1 MKTHVRRLASRTLAL
16 ALLLLVPACGG
27 FYLGFGGS
35 ASETAAAQ
43 AHAENRY
50 EAVARVDATIV
61 IESRVQV
68 EGHSRFF
75 GIPIAGSSVAYVI
88 DTSGSMEALDPGGMT
103 VSNDV
108 GTAIGMALLGGLVGD
123 TIKMR
128 KIDTAK
134 SELQHCLGSMPAHTS
149 FNLRAFNDDEIPF
162 YKKPV
167 PATAENVSYA
177 RGFVDGLEPRGG
189 TVIIDS
195 LANALKSGTDT
206 VVLLSD
212 GQPNDSEEP
221 AAIKALVA
229 GAHAKTGV
237 VVHVVGLGMDQD
249 DDLLSTIA
257 SSTGGAYAV
266 R

>member
-1 MKTHVRRLASRTLAL
+1 MSTTRRIPGTLVLLASLLAL
-16 ALLLLVPACGG
+16 APACGG

-35 ASETAAAQ
+35 ASESVSAA

-50 EAVARVDATIV
+50 EGVARVDATIV
-61 IESRVQV
+61 VQTTVAV

-88 DTSGSMEALDPGGMT
+88 DTSGSMEALDPGGMA
-103 VSNDV
+103 VSSDV
-108 GTAIGMALLGGLVGD
+108 GTQIGMALLGGLVGD

-134 SELQHCLGSMPAHTS
+134 SELHHCLSSMPAHTA

-162 YKKPV
+162 YKTPV
-167 PATAENVSYA
+167 PTTAENVGYA

-189 TVIIDS
+189 TVIIDA
-195 LANALKSGTDT
+195 LENALKSGTDT

-221 AAIKALVA
+221 GAIKELVA
-229 GAHAKTGV
+229 AEHAKTGV

-249 DDLLSTIA
+249 DDLLRSIA
-257 SSTGGAYAV
+257 ASTGGAYAV

>member
-1 MKTHVRRLASRTLAL
+1 MPTFGRKLAARAL
-16 ALLLLVPACGG
+16 TVILLLLIPACGG

-35 ASETAAAQ
+35 ASETVAAE
-43 AHAENRY
+43 AHAENNY

-61 IESRVQV
+61 IQSTVKV

-88 DTSGSMEALDPGGMT
+88 DTSGSMSALDPGGMT
-103 VSNDV
+103 VSDDV

-123 TIKMR
+123 KIKMR

-134 SELQHCLGSMPAHTS
+134 SELHHCLSSMPAHTS
-149 FNLRAFNDDEIPF
+149 FNLRAFNDNEIPF
-162 YKKPV
+162 YKTPV
-167 PATAENVSYA
+167 PTTADNVGYA
-177 RGFVDGLEPRGG
+177 RGFIDGLEPTGG

-195 LANALKSGTDT
+195 LENALKSGTDT

-212 GQPNDSEEP
+212 GQPNASEEP
-221 AAIKALVA
+221 GAIKELVA
-229 GAHAKTGV
+229 SQHAKTGV
-237 VVHVVGLGMDQD
+237 VLHVVGLGMDQD

-257 SSTGGAYAV
+257 SSTGGAYAI